1 MLKSTEPS
9 CGAASAPL
17 AADSLDRP
25 SQPAVPKAVIILE
38 SSADAV
44 ALIEATRG
52 QLSVPHV
59 PCATVEDCQT
69 AVQNSAA
76 ACLVVDQQM
85 MADIST
91 LSMPFPGLGR
101 DVPTVVSTRNA
112 SPSELRRLMRRGVWD
127 TFEKPYVNDTVVDVL
142 NRALDEAVRRQADW
156 SIVNDFYRRV
166 DSLSK
171 EEKRVLEAVCDGK
184 LNKQIANEFGVSIR
198 TVEQRRR
205 RVFAKM
211 NVPSAVPLARR
222 VATVETLERLRPGL
236 QVAEARASAA
246 S

>member
-1 MLKSTEPS
+1 MSHSTGLPGGQS
-9 CGAASAPL
+9 PTSQDVASS
-17 AADSLDRP
+17 DSL
-25 SQPAVPKAVIILE
+25 SKPAIQKSVIIFE

-59 PCATVEDCQT
+59 PCGSLEDCRA

-76 ACLVVDQQM
+76 ACLVVDQQL
-85 MADIST
+85 MAGIS
-91 LSMPFPGLGR
+91 SPQMPFPGLGR
-101 DVPTVVSTRNA
+101 DVPTIATTRNA
-112 SPSELRRLMRRGVWD
+112 NPTELRQLMRSGVWD
-127 TFEKPYVNDTVVDVL
+127 TLEKPFRPEAAVDVIG
-142 NRALDEAVRRQADW
+142 RALDEAARRQDDW
-156 SIVNDFYRRV
+156 TIVNDFHRRV
-166 DSLSK
+166 DSLSQ
-171 EEKRVLEAVCDGK
+171 EEKSVLEAVCDGK

-236 QVAEARASAA
+236 QTQKNKTAVS